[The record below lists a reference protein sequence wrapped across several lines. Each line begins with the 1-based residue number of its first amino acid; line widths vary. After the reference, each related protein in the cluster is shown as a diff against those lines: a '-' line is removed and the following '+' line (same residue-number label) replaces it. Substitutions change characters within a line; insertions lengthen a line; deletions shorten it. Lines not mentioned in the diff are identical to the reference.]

1 MSSFFI
7 SYNITISWLCPQDD
21 SRFIYL
27 CFFAWQWKRSDFL
40 DFFFMFLS
48 VIRSVIRS
56 GPIQFSPGF
65 VDSGFRAQQ
74 RAKYSSLQLPTN
86 CIAAIRSPI
95 LYQADLRIT
104 NHKFPPS
111 LTPPSS
117 KTWIEWP
124 QEPMVFSVDRNRNF
138 SKHIVSAPTL
148 FKETSKL
155 WAKAGFRVTMKDFK
169 QKL

>member
-1 MSSFFI
+1 MF
-7 SYNITISWLCPQDD
+7 
-21 SRFIYL
+21 
-27 CFFAWQWKRSDFL
+27 FFAWQWKRSVNDLIFWI
-40 DFFFMFLS
+40 FFSLCFCLWS
-48 VIRSVIRS
+48 DLWSGPVRSYLVRS